1 MNVHVLKAVTGL
13 LVLLGFLAYGNTAL
27 ASHRVMKMSK
37 HKFEETVDRVKK
49 AIEHEGMKVMNV
61 IDHEAT
67 LKEAG
72 VTKWKWVVIEF
83 ISPKYAKEVLDV
95 ESSADVDIPLRIS
108 VMDGDPK
115 DPHGAAPHASYYKP
129 SVLFADYKKLSKVG
143 KELDKILEKI
153 VGSIAAP
160 VAAKGH

>member
-1 MNVHVLKAVTGL
+1 MRLLMLKGAAGL
-13 LVLLGFLAYGNTAL
+13 LVLLGLLGYGSFAL

-37 HKFEETVDRVKK
+37 HKYDETVDRVKK
-49 AIEHEGMKVMNV
+49 AIEDQGMKVINV
-61 IDHEAT
+61 IDHQAT

-72 VTKWKWVVIEF
+72 VPKWKWVVIEF
-83 ISPKYAKEVLDV
+83 FSPKYTKEVLA
-95 ESSADVDIPLRIS
+95 EPSADLDIPLRIS

-129 SVLFADYKKLSKVG
+129 SVLFADYKKLKKVG
-143 KELDKILEKI
+143 KDLDHILEKI

-160 VAAKGH
+160 VASKGH

>member
-1 MNVHVLKAVTGL
+1 
-13 LVLLGFLAYGNTAL
+13 
-27 ASHRVMKMSK
+27 
-37 HKFEETVDRVKK
+37 
-49 AIEHEGMKVMNV
+49 MKVINV
-61 IDHEAT
+61 NDHQAT

-72 VTKWKWVVIEF
+72 TPKWKWVVIEF
-83 ISPKYAKEVLDV
+83 ISPKYAKEVLV
-95 ESSADVDIPLRIS
+95 EPSADLDIPLRIS